1 MSKKLLLDVQGIDLG
16 FPISRIRNN
25 SLRDAVI
32 SVLKKPL
39 NVFKEPEVF
48 HALKNI
54 NFKAHAGERIGILG
68 VNGAGKSTLCRCIS
82 GFYTAPTGNIVRNG
96 KVRALFESS
105 LALFPE
111 LSGREN
117 LHLMAAIFY
126 DPKELDVEKIIEE
139 SIEFSEL
146 GGFIDAPVKTYS
158 KGMLLRL
165 TLSLLSA
172 TPTDILILDE
182 VFDGADEFFRE
193 KLASRIRN
201 LIDKSGV
208 VIFVSHQ
215 DHHLIE
221 VCNRVLLMNSG
232 TIVFDG
238 SPEGAL
244 VHYRKHYSD
253 VGHRKLVD

>member
-1 MSKKLLLDVQGIDLG
+1 MSKKILLDVQGVELG

-39 NVFKEPEVF
+39 TIFKEPEVF

-54 NFKAHAGERIGILG
+54 NFQAKVGERIGILG
-68 VNGAGKSTLCRCIS
+68 VNGAGKSTLCKCIS
-82 GFYTAPTGNIVRNG
+82 GFYTPPVGTIVRNG
-96 KVRALFESS
+96 KVRALFEPS

-117 LHLMAAIFY
+117 LNLLGAIFF
-126 DPKELDVEKIIEE
+126 DPKEVDVKKIIEE

-193 KLASRIRN
+193 KLAARIKN

-215 DHHLIE
+215 DHHLLE
-221 VCNRVLLMNSG
+221 VCNRVLLINSG
-232 TIVFDG
+232 AIVFDG

-244 VHYRKHYSD
+244 LHYREHYSD
-253 VGHRKLVD
+253 VGHRKLID